1 MPKPRDRKKSQQKA
15 AGEASDPV
23 LELAKASVPSTAQQK
38 VRRRRVR
45 TTAAARAL
53 VPARHADGIP
63 LRHLVD
69 APKANPAWR
78 PGQPLVRR
86 DYSRLPGRPKER
98 TFEEDARDILS
109 HGVPT
114 KLRALVALRTGLS
127 FDIAAVMSL
136 RQAVILLMIHDAI
149 EKGHLEKLDRI
160 LDRTDPKSRRVEHR
174 GSVGHLHALAGQV
187 LNMSEAD
194 ASEVY
199 RQMTQGGG
207 IIDAEIVSEGGSKA
221 D

>member
-1 MPKPRDRKKSQQKA
+1 MPTPRDRKKSQQSA
-15 AGEASDPV
+15 AGEASDPA

-78 PGQPLVRR
+78 PGQPLTR

-98 TFEEDARDILS
+98 TFEEDARDILN

-136 RQAVILLMIHDAI
+136 RQAVILLMINDAV
-149 EKGHLEKLDRI
+149 EKGQLDKLDRI

-174 GSVGHLHALAGQV
+174 GNVGHLHALAGQV
-187 LNMSEAD
+187 LNMTEAD
-194 ASEVY
+194 AAEVY
-199 RQMTQGGG
+199 RQMAQGV
-207 IIDAEIVSEGGSKA
+207 IEAEIVSEGGSKA